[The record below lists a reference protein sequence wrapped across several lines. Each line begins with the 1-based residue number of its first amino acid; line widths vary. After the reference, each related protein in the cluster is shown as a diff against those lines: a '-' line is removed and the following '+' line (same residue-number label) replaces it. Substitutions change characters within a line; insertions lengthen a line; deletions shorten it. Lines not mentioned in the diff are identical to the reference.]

1 VRSSASL
8 AELEALGVS
17 ESARW
22 TVKVGAVTQD
32 ITARMHSCDG
42 LVVWLFLCSR
52 DLRRNRWLDGASEV
66 AAC

>member
-32 ITARMHSCDG
+32 ITARKHTCDG
-42 LVVWLFLCSR
+42 PLCGCSCVR
-52 DLRRNRWLDGASEV
+52 VTCVGIAVGR
-66 AAC
+66 CQ